1 MINNLTTTNFEQ
13 IISCPENE
21 LYSAEAHQ
29 VVEDKASTL
38 YEAIQPIS
46 EEIQILERWDGKGI
60 LSFDPSK
67 LKPLI
72 SHLTEAVPKVLH
84 REAKID
90 TLQEN
95 FLDLIAIEDIVQS
108 YLTVAKK
115 IKEFESPSVFS
126 ELIHAVRHPLE
137 TLFPSLEQ
145 QKNHWQEKFCNK
157 ARSFHTLL
165 IEFQIQAKIDF

>member
-84 REAKID
+84 SEAKID

-115 IKEFESPSVFS
+115 IIESYNKEEQAKEIKNFIEEVVNVINIKEFESPSVFS

-137 TLFPSLEQ
+137 TLF
-145 QKNHWQEKFCNK
+145 
-157 ARSFHTLL
+157 
-165 IEFQIQAKIDF
+165 DG